1 MLFFNALRESS
12 LGIFAG
18 ADDSLT
24 RIMSFDSIF
33 LVLSFLLL
41 YLINPHTTRCR
52 RLMPKTCE
60 IGLLL
65 HNCHA
70 LLLHNLYYG
79 DFYLLQL
86 IVDHSLLNSRHKH
99 TIMTKSA
106 KLTPCECRQ
115 WTPDRLAI
123 ENQNVRNFPYPVR
136 IRWSRQPN
144 LVPFYLYNRIFECPE
159 NVRNDGFP
167 DVRWS
172 SNLRPTL
179 KVLATSG
186 IH

>member
-1 MLFFNALRESS
+1 MLFLMLCGKAVWEF
-12 LGIFAG
+12 FAD
-18 ADDSLT
+18 ADDSLA

-86 IVDHSLLNSRHKH
+86 IADHSLLNSRHKH

-106 KLTPCECRQ
+106 KLTPCQCRQ
-115 WTPDRLAI
+115 WTPDWLAH
-123 ENQNVRNFPYPVR
+123 V
-136 IRWSRQPN
+136 
-144 LVPFYLYNRIFECPE
+144 
-159 NVRNDGFP
+159 
-167 DVRWS
+167 
-172 SNLRPTL
+172 
-179 KVLATSG
+179 
-186 IH
+186 